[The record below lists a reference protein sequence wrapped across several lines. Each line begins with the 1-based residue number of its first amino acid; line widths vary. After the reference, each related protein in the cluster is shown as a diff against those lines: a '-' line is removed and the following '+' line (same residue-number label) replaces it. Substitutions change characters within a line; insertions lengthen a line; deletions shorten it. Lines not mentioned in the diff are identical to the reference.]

1 MPAQLDVSTK
11 TAISV
16 KHSGMPQNGSFL
28 RAVDTHDA
36 ELLSSNVLTLK
47 ATSPGRSLPSTA
59 PSCSTTTSDGHV
71 DDERDPDEVV
81 RLGLPGLVD
90 EAAPLGGQK
99 VSRGFRETVGHHVV
113 GEVGL
118 PLRGYLVV

>member
-1 MPAQLDVSTK
+1 M
-11 TAISV
+11 
-16 KHSGMPQNGSFL
+16 
-28 RAVDTHDA
+28 
-36 ELLSSNVLTLK
+36 
-47 ATSPGRSLPSTA
+47 
-59 PSCSTTTSDGHV
+59 
-71 DDERDPDEVV
+71 DDEYDTDEALPDSYWAGGLV

-99 VSRGFRETVGHHVV
+99 VSRGVGETVGHHVV